1 MPPRKFSSVHSIQIK
16 DSVCRPCASPTG
28 FNTHL
33 YFCYSLLPQPDRILR
48 TQVKTVHQPIGALQ
62 TNRTNLNSST
72 LKQLAPIWS
81 PQLLRMSAIVL
92 DLVSKG
98 RLSAFGRVSFV
109 TFLWRNKEKFIKF
122 IFNIT
127 PWCAA
132 VRQHSSRV
140 SARRR
145 WQGWRRGRRD
155 ANRSLNYP
163 SPCRGAPR

>member
-1 MPPRKFSSVHSIQIK
+1 MPPRKFSSVHSIRIK

-28 FNTHL
+28 FNTHQH
-33 YFCYSLLPQPDRILR
+33 FCYSLLPQPDRILR

-62 TNRTNLNSST
+62 VIRAYLNSST

-109 TFLWRNKEKFIKF
+109 TFLWRNKEKFSIRSNTYAYRFCLSPTGKCVLNF
-122 IFNIT
+122 SLTINLSVQ
-127 PWCAA
+127 CKL
-132 VRQHSSRV
+132 
-140 SARRR
+140 SA
-145 WQGWRRGRRD
+145 
-155 ANRSLNYP
+155 P
-163 SPCRGAPR
+163 I